1 MRPCFSCG
9 SPNICSHREME
20 LVSWYIGRLE
30 ALRALRVKPK
40 AVEPPDTPR
49 KPPAKAPTG
58 CNGQTPNHATIP
70 LRHGTK

>member
-30 ALRALRVKPK
+30 TLRSLGVKRK
-40 AVEPPDTPR
+40 AIETPDTPR
-49 KPPAKAPTG
+49 KPAASEPSASLASG
-58 CNGQTPNHATIP
+58 AERATIR
-70 LRHGTK
+70 LAHGTK